1 MAIQHI
7 AFWLGLAHN
16 DTIQFKEDTLL
27 QSSSL
32 WVRIIKGHRIIK
44 QATAPCFRDDPLEAL
59 QTALKELDLS
69 RPLWLAKNQR
79 EWEEFG
85 QTRFTQEH
93 FMETISFDQLEI
105 EYINPLAPKQ
115 KSRDPRNEA

>member
-1 MAIQHI
+1 M
-7 AFWLGLAHN
+7 
-16 DTIQFKEDTLL
+16 

-32 WVRIIKGHRIIK
+32 WVRVIKGHRIIK
-44 QATAPCFRDDPLEAL
+44 QATAPCTRGDPMEAL
-59 QTALKELDLS
+59 QAALKELDLS
-69 RPLWLAKNQR
+69 RPLWLSKNQR

>member
-1 MAIQHI
+1 MP
-7 AFWLGLAHN
+7 
-16 DTIQFKEDTLL
+16 
-27 QSSSL
+27 SSSL
-32 WVRIIKGHRIIK
+32 WVRIIYGHRIIK
-44 QATAPCFRDDPLEAL
+44 QATVPCTRDDPMEAL
-59 QTALKELDLS
+59 QDALKELDLS

-93 FMETISFDQLEI
+93 FLESIGFDRLEI
-105 EYINPLAPKQ
+105 EYINPLAPRQ